1 MMMHVVVPCL
11 LILPSTDPEIW
22 QTYQHLIWVNIC
34 GGNRVMMDIYA
45 CPPHEK
51 VMKQLLVCVLD
62 GSVIDS
68 DMVVGLK

>member
-1 MMMHVVVPCL
+1 
-11 LILPSTDPEIW
+11 
-22 QTYQHLIWVNIC
+22 
-34 GGNRVMMDIYA
+34 MDIYA